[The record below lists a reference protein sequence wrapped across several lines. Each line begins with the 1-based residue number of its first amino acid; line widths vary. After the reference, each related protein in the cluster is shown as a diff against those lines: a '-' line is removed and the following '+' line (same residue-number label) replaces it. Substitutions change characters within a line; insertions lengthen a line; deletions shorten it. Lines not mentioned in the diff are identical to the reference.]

1 MANPAQGI
9 VAKDDMEEGRMG
21 RVGER
26 GFQAFSR
33 RAGRGKIDHP
43 GGSQISYRKR
53 IVKRKEKLQEKNS
66 YRKENFLL
74 RAS

>member
-43 GGSQISYRKR
+43 G
-53 IVKRKEKLQEKNS
+53 VEKSMLI
-66 YRKENFLL
+66 L
-74 RAS
+74 

>member
-9 VAKDDMEEGRMG
+9 VAKDDMKEGWEG
-21 RVGER
+21 VGER

-33 RAGRGKIDHP
+33 RAGHGKIDHP
-43 GGSQISYRKR
+43 GGSQISYLKR
-53 IVKRKEKLQEKNS
+53 IIKRKNS